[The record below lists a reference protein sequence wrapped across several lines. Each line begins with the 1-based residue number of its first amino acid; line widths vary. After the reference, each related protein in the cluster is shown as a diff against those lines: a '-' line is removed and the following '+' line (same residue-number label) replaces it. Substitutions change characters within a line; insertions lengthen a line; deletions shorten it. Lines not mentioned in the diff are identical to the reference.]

1 MPVSSPGRLRRRVL
15 LLPSIVLGPP
25 VRHIHTHVGIVDL
38 ADVEASLR
46 LLVELV
52 KVLDK
57 RTVESFTS
65 IGGLNCGL

>member
-1 MPVSSPGRLRRRVL
+1 MSNIGV
-15 LLPSIVLGPP
+15 PSIVLGPA

-52 KVLDK
+52 QVLDK
-57 RTVESFTS
+57 KTVDSFTC
-65 IGGLNCGL
+65 IGGLPCGLQ